1 MKKVSQINSLELFLS
16 MRPKLEAAIFRRVR
30 CRSTAA
36 DLVQDTWLHLN
47 RLNADH
53 PIDNVGAYA
62 HRVAINLALDH
73 VRSERR
79 RFNFGLA
86 SRGLLDE
93 GTEELTPE
101 RVVVGRDQI
110 AAFRRA
116 VAELPEQSRRIFF
129 MNRFEGK
136 SHRRIAQ
143 ELGVSETTVNFH
155 IRRVLQRLADLRNA
169 SRAGA

>member
-1 MKKVSQINSLELFLS
+1 MEKACKISTLELFLS
-16 MRPKLEAAIFRRVR
+16 MRPKIEAAIFKRVR

-36 DLVQDTWLHLN
+36 DLVQDTWLHLA
-47 RLNADH
+47 RLDADH
-53 PIDNVGAYA
+53 PIDNASAYV
-62 HRVAINLALDH
+62 HRVAVNLALDH
-73 VRSERR
+73 VRSEKR

-86 SRGLLDE
+86 SRGLLDA
-93 GTEELTPE
+93 GSEELTPE

-136 SHRRIAQ
+136 SHRRVAQ

-155 IRRVLQRLADLRNA
+155 IRRVLQRLADLRDTPGESA
-169 SRAGA
+169 